1 MSRLMALSAFSFVL
15 NFARLSAIS
24 VRAAARIAALTLV
37 ILTASATVQ
46 AQVTL
51 THGPIT
57 GGVDANDA
65 AIFTRT
71 SDVATVAI
79 QYSTDSGLANPTTSS
94 SVTTST
100 NDDFTSTIKLTGL
113 TPETAYYLNVLVNG
127 VPQLTAPFPTF
138 TTFPVAGSVRQFK
151 FIYLTDFATQST
163 QPPGLFFGTFSAA
176 AAENP
181 KFVYIGGDFDHSGPI
196 TILGKRTMF
205 KLLYDPTQS
214 GLADFVNKIL
224 RGMAIVHC
232 WDDHDSGPDNNSK
245 TYSGWNWS
253 YQVFREYV
261 PMYATPA
268 PPPAIYQSFSYG
280 QVDFWATDMRSQRS
294 DEYDVDGPHKSML
307 NANRLGPQSELAWLE
322 NGLLKSSATWKI
334 IISSDGVTNPTVRYP
349 DLWAGYQTEWI
360 ALKNFIKSNQIKNVV
375 FLTND
380 LHFGAI
386 DDGVA
391 SGFPEMT
398 VGAANILI
406 APGSTC
412 RASTV
417 GKWDVGTYYNDN
429 GPCYQYGVITVS
441 TNPDQLLLQIKD
453 DQGNVR
459 VSHTVNAN

>member
-1 MSRLMALSAFSFVL
+1 MSKRMASTALLLVL
-15 NFARLSAIS
+15 NFARPFVVSA
-24 VRAAARIAALTLV
+24 RAATRIALLTLAL
-37 ILTASATVQ
+37 IAASASAQ

-57 GGVDANDA
+57 GAVDAYDA
-65 AIFTRT
+65 TVFTRT
-71 SDVATVAI
+71 SDVANVAI
-79 QYSTDSGLANPTTSS
+79 QYSTDSGMANPTSS
-94 SVTTST
+94 SSITTNA
-100 NDDFTSTIKLTGL
+100 NDDFTSTIQLTGL

-151 FIYLTDFATQST
+151 FIYLTDFAAQSS
-163 QPPGLFFGTFSAA
+163 QPSGLYFGTFSAA

-196 TILGKRTMF
+196 TIQGKRTMF

-232 WDDHDSGPDNNSK
+232 WDDHDSGPDNDSK
-245 TYSGWNWS
+245 TYSGWDWA

-268 PPPAIYQSFSYG
+268 PQPAVYQSFSYG
-280 QVDFWATDMRSQRS
+280 QVDFWATDMRSQRD

-307 NANRLGPQSELAWLE
+307 NATRLGPQSELAWLE

-334 IISSDGVTNPTVRYP
+334 IISSDGVANPTVRYP
-349 DLWAGYQTEWI
+349 DLWAGYQTEFV
-360 ALKNFIKSNQIKNVV
+360 ALRNFINSNQIKNVV

-380 LHFGAI
+380 LHFGGI
-386 DDGVA
+386 DDGA
-391 SGFPEMT
+391 ESGFPEMT
-398 VGAANILI
+398 VGAVNLLI

-412 RASTV
+412 RASNV
-417 GKWDVGTYYNDN
+417 GKWDVGTYYNDT

-459 VSHTVNAN
+459 ISYTVNAN

>member
-1 MSRLMALSAFSFVL
+1 MALSTRSAIPF
-15 NFARLSAIS
+15 FAGLSALLR
-24 VRAAARIAALTLV
+24 RAAASIALLTFAILV
-37 ILTASATVQ
+37 ASATVQ
-46 AQVTL
+46 AQVSL

-65 AIFTRT
+65 GVFTRT
-71 SDVATVAI
+71 SDAAAVAI
-79 QYSTDSGLANPTTSS
+79 QYSTDSAMANPRSSSPITTSA
-94 SVTTST
+94 
-100 NDDFTSTIKLTGL
+100 NDDFTSTIKLADL
-113 TPETAYYLNVLVNG
+113 TPETTYYLNVLVNG
-127 VPQLTAPFPTF
+127 VAQLSAPFPTF

-163 QPPGLFFGTFSAA
+163 QVPGLHFGTFSAA
-176 AAENP
+176 AAESP

-196 TILGKRTMF
+196 TIQGKRSMF

-245 TYSGWNWS
+245 TYSGWNWA

-261 PMYATPA
+261 PMYDTPA

-280 QVDFWATDMRSQRS
+280 QVDFWATDMRTQRN
-294 DEYDVDGPHKSML
+294 DEYEVDGPHKSML
-307 NANRLGPQSELAWLE
+307 NANRLGSQSELAWLE

-349 DLWAGYQTEWI
+349 DLWAGYQTEWL
-360 ALKNFIKSNQIKNVV
+360 ALKNFIKSRQIKNVV

-386 DDGVA
+386 DDGAA

-398 VGAANILI
+398 VGAANILV
-406 APGSTC
+406 APGSSC
-412 RASTV
+412 RASAV

-459 VSHTVNAN
+459 VSYTVNAN